1 MNTTSRYFIANA
13 IGFCQDESINELA
26 LYLERIRASYLSL
39 GKRVA
44 NHGPNSANQQ
54 LTDKQR
60 DDIDYETKMII
71 QQTLMRIRSL
81 EDLERERLNKEAKN
95 AGGISS
101 FFVDMKQEEMKKTT
115 TLHRAGMLWFLN
127 DKLKRVSDRHS
138 AQQEIRLS
146 RQVEKT
152 KSMLHN
158 VGEETPLS
166 SLRDFKPK
174 RHSPENHYTE
184 NELPE
189 VLRDLTPQ
197 QITQLETENNE
208 LLNELELSLNKAKAA
223 EKSLYEI
230 SQIQSQLATH
240 LSTQNEMI
248 ESLLDDAFQVHDD
261 VSRGNQQLES
271 AKTRNRRT
279 SKIIISLSIFFA
291 FILLFFD
298 AITS

>member
-1 MNTTSRYFIANA
+1 MT
-13 IGFCQDESINELA
+13 
-26 LYLERIRASYLSL
+26 
-39 GKRVA
+39 
-44 NHGPNSANQQ
+44 NHGHNNLNQP

-71 QQTLMRIRSL
+71 QQTMMRIRSL
-81 EDLERERLNKEAKN
+81 EDLERERLNKQSKN
-95 AGGISS
+95 LGGISS
-101 FFVDMKQEEMKKTT
+101 FFVDIKQEEMKKTT
-115 TLHRAGMLWFLN
+115 ALHRAGVLWFLN
-127 DKLKRVSDRHS
+127 DKLKQVSDRHS

-146 RQVEKT
+146 RQVEKS

-158 VGEETPLS
+158 VDENNTLS
-166 SLRDFKPK
+166 SLREFKPK
-174 RHSPENHYTE
+174 KPLTANHYTE
-184 NELPE
+184 QELPE
-189 VLRDLTPQ
+189 VLKHLTPQ
-197 QITQLETENNE
+197 QITQLEAENNE
-208 LLNELELSLNKAKAA
+208 LLDELELSLNKAKAA

-261 VSRGNQQLES
+261 VNRGNQQLES
-271 AKTRNRRT
+271 AQTRNRRT